1 MIIGI
6 CEDNEAIREELR
18 QEIARQQ
25 TGIMT
30 QLYEFSSGEAM
41 LNLSLIHICR
51 RPERCIHSCQ

>member
-18 QEIARQQ
+18 QEIGKQQ

-30 QLYEFSSGEAM
+30 QLYEFASGEAM
-41 LNLSLIHICR
+41 LSSGIAFDLCMNLHRARQC
-51 RPERCIHSCQ
+51 